1 MAPDLRVS
9 AADQAGDAAA
19 DTDPAVATGAAAT
32 FSEDVS
38 PAGRLPDGPAP
49 LAPAEFARW
58 IWRQLTSMRTALVLL
73 FLLAL
78 AAVPGSLYPQRPENP
93 STVLAYI
100 QAHPGTAPVL
110 ESLGL
115 FDVFHSAW
123 FAAIYLLLFVSLVGC
138 VLPRS
143 RVHLR
148 AARSRPTLTP
158 RNLLRF
164 PDSASWVTDAPAAEV
179 LTAARATL
187 GRRHRHRLSR
197 PGDPAD
203 PVAAERGHLRETGNL
218 VFHLSLIVMLIGLAW
233 SSLGG
238 YKITAIV
245 VEGHGFADV
254 STLYDD
260 ASFGP
265 LVNQAK
271 LPPFSFVLQRFTS
284 SFALSGDQAGQP
296 TTFDARLLLRR
307 TPTAA
312 PQRVHLAL
320 DHPVKVGG
328 AQVSLEAN
336 GYAPIVR
343 VTDGRGRDV
352 YDGPTVFLP
361 TDGDYTSAGV
371 IKVPDAQPRQ
381 LAIKGFF
388 LPTAD
393 PLLASSIFPAPTK
406 PEMRL
411 TFFTGDLGLDTG
423 VAQSVYSLDESGLA
437 QLRTPTGQPF
447 TASLKPGASITL
459 PGGNGTVTFLGFKRW
474 INVQVARSPGTPVV
488 LVAASLAVLG
498 LCGSLFVRRRRFW
511 VRATPDGPG
520 RTVVEVAGLDR
531 SRDPDVRAEV
541 DRLVADLQ
549 RNAPVLTPAPATR
562 EVHP

>member
-1 MAPDLRVS
+1 MAPD
-9 AADQAGDAAA
+9 AAV
-19 DTDPAVATGAAAT
+19 DTDPEAATANAAT

-38 PAGRLPDGPAP
+38 PAGRLPEGPAP
-49 LAPAEFARW
+49 LAPLEFARW

-164 PDSASWVTDAPAAEV
+164 PDSASWVTDTPAAEV
-179 LTAARATL
+179 LAAARATL

-197 PGDPAD
+197 SGDPLD

-245 VEGHGFADV
+245 VEGNGFANA

-265 LVNQAK
+265 LVNQAG
-271 LPPFSFVLQRFTS
+271 LPPFSFVLQKFTS
-284 SFALSGDQAGQP
+284 SFALTGDQAGQP
-296 TTFDARLLLRR
+296 TAFDARLLLRR

-312 PQRVHLAL
+312 PESVHLGL
-320 DHPVKVGG
+320 NHPVRVGG

-343 VTDGRGRDV
+343 VVDGRGRDV

-381 LAIKGFF
+381 LAIRGFF

-393 PLLASSIFPAPTK
+393 PALATSIFPAPTK
-406 PEMRL
+406 PEMRI
-411 TFFTGDLGLDTG
+411 TFFTGNLGLDTG
-423 VAQSVYSLDESGLA
+423 VAQSVYSLDETGLQ
-437 QLRTPTGQPF
+437 QLKTSTGQPF
-447 TASLKPGASITL
+447 TASLTPGASITL
-459 PGGNGTVTFLGFKRW
+459 PGGNGTVTFLGFRRW

-541 DRLVADLQ
+541 DELVADLQ
-549 RNAPVLTPAPATR
+549 RCAPVRIPAPATR